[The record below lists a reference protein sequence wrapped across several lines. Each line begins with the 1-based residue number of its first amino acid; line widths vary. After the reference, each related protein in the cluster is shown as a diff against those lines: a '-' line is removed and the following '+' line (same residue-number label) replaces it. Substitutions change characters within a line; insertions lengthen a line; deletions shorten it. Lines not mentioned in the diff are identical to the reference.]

1 MESIGRMDDS
11 YCHNKALDNEEY
23 AKTSVK
29 NRKLQEFLR
38 KIRKNSIINNL
49 KKLFVEKKDLPEVLD
64 ESKTLEKSEAEIIEI
79 SSIEKESNKPFN
91 SPITFPDF
99 NFNPEFDISWDEIKR
114 TIDEEDEKMNWKI
127 SEMMC
132 NSKYNVQKEV
142 QVAAEPFRV
151 MDIKPVRSVI
161 YEESVSV
168 CEELE
173 TGDQEIVKLTD
184 KPWNDLD
191 SNILIEFPGGDDYS
205 EKHHLNNS
213 LDIQE
218 LNDGDDDYNHTLP
231 DTSEEKENTFKL
243 NQMCHN
249 LMNFSNFLES
259 LEHRI
264 KDKNPSYKITE
275 GNSLRYSKSTCK
287 TKD

>member
-1 MESIGRMDDS
+1 MESIGQMDDS
-11 YCHNKALDNEEY
+11 HCHNQTLDNQEY
-23 AKTSVK
+23 TKTSVK
-29 NRKLQEFLR
+29 NKRLQEFLR
-38 KIRKNSIINNL
+38 NIRKSSIISNL
-49 KKLFVEKKDLPEVLD
+49 KKLFMEKRDLPEVLAK
-64 ESKTLEKSEAEIIEI
+64 SKTLGKSEAEIIEI
-79 SSIEKESNKPFN
+79 SSIEKQRNKPFN
-91 SPITFPDF
+91 SPISFPDF

-114 TIDEEDEKMNWKI
+114 NIDEKDEKMDWKI
-127 SEMMC
+127 SDMMC

-151 MDIKPVRSVI
+151 IDIKPVRSVI

-184 KPWNDLD
+184 KPLD

-205 EKHHLNNS
+205 EKPHLNGS
-213 LDIQE
+213 MDIQE

-231 DTSEEKENTFKL
+231 VTSDEEENTFKL

-259 LEHRI
+259 LERRI

-275 GNSLRYSKSTCK
+275 GNSLRPLKRTCK